1 MARARARAKV
11 KVKAKALRRGVPG
24 PHSSGLALLVLVQVL
39 GCGPRA
45 RTPAELATTR
55 PVVSGGADA
64 GSSTSPDAAAWAA
77 PPTSAPDPALA
88 RCLAAG
94 DLHAVI
100 TLTSGTPDCSGI
112 GHEHLVFAIDHA
124 AAGAPERAYLD
135 CMLGVGCG
143 QLAGTSHQDGSVWV
157 ATLRPDARPARTVYC
172 VALPATQAVVTCA
185 VPVDSVAHGRRL
197 LAAARDAR

>member
-1 MARARARAKV
+1 MTMAK
-11 KVKAKALRRGVPG
+11 LPRRGLPG
-24 PHSSGLALLVLVQVL
+24 AHSSALVLALMVL
-39 GCGPRA
+39 GCAPRA

-55 PVVSGGADA
+55 PVVSSADA
-64 GSSTSPDAAAWAA
+64 GASASPDADAATA
-77 PPTSAPDPALA
+77 TPDPALA

-100 TLTSGTPDCSGI
+100 TLASSTPDCSGI
-112 GHEHLVFAIDHA
+112 GHEHLVFAIDHDDA
-124 AAGAPERAYLD
+124 SSPGVAGRAYLD
-135 CMLGVGCG
+135 CMLGVGCR
-143 QLAGTSHQDGSVWV
+143 QLAATSHQDGSVWV

-197 LAAARDAR
+197 LAATRDAR